1 MFRKCRG
8 DALLILPDDLDS
20 IGSSQKAACL
30 QLISTNKSIFSN
42 REKLDLKI
50 HQLKQTEA
58 LSMGEMLDFFEGR
71 EKGNSK

>member
-1 MFRKCRG
+1 M
-8 DALLILPDDLDS
+8 
-20 IGSSQKAACL
+20 
-30 QLISTNKSIFSN
+30 STNKSIFSN